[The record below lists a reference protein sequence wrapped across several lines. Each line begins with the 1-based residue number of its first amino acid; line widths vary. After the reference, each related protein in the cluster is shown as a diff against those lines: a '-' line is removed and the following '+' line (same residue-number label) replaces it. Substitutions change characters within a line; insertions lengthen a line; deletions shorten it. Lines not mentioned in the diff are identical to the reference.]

1 MGSEKLAIALRF
13 GIFSPQEIRF
23 AAKVA
28 DNRENLAAIFLPDGR
43 SGYEAIEM
51 ASWILAET
59 RRVYAGSGVI
69 RLPEHDPLLLA
80 RRVQTIQGFDSNRLI
95 LGVGTGTP
103 GPDPRRSVRETL
115 QKLDELNKIF
125 QSFPQGVEPPE
136 IYIATLK
143 TGIAKRA
150 ARLADGLLMNFCSPK
165 HTSNIIKAA
174 KPQTISAIEFACY
187 LKIFYSSKNSEMAYR
202 LMIQEFLN
210 YDSIPQYHQMFTQ
223 DGTAE
228 AIAMFRQRD
237 DWKRGPVDVP
247 KVLLTVSL
255 ANPRDDELDQYV
267 RSFRDAGVTLPVLY
281 PYFPDHEKPE
291 FKLST
296 LENLMRA

>member
-1 MGSEKLAIALRF
+1 MGTEKLAIALRF

-23 AAKVA
+23 ASKLA
-28 DNRENLAAIFLPDGR
+28 DKWENLAAIFLPDGR

-59 RRVYAGSGVI
+59 QRIFAGSGVI

-115 QKLDELNKIF
+115 QKLNELNKIF
-125 QSFPQGVEPPE
+125 QSFPEGIEPPE

-143 TGIAKRA
+143 TGIAKQVA
-150 ARLADGLLMNFCSPK
+150 GFADGLLMNFCSPK
-165 HTSNIIKAA
+165 HTSIIVEAA
-174 KPQTISAIEFACY
+174 KPQTVSPIEFACY
-187 LKIFYSSKNSEMAYR
+187 LKIFYSSKNKETADR

-210 YDSIPQYHQMFTQ
+210 YDSTAQYHQMFIQ

-228 AIAMFRQRD
+228 AIAKFRQKD
-237 DWKRGPVDVP
+237 DWKRGAVNVP
-247 KVLLTVSL
+247 NELLTVSL
-255 ANPRDDELDQYV
+255 SNPRDDELDRYV

-281 PYFPDHEKPE
+281 PYFPADENPE
-291 FKLST
+291 FKRST
-296 LENLMRA
+296 LENLTRA